1 MSRRA
6 LAKGM
11 ANADGGG
18 AVNKFLNIFV
28 PPFLC
33 RCQVIDPGMTSQV
46 KKTRCLHN
54 GGAMMVIMWP
64 GKSLGQHR

>member
-33 RCQVIDPGMTSQV
+33 RCQSWTPQV
-46 KKTRCLHN
+46 TNSMSPRYL
-54 GGAMMVIMWP
+54 GAD
-64 GKSLGQHR
+64 